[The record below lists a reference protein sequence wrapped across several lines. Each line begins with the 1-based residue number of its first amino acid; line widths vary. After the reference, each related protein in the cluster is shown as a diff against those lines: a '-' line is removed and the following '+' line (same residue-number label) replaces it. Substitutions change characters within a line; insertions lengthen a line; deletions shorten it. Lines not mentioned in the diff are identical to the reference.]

1 MNHSAMNH
9 WPHRKAHRCRQT
21 IQLLMVALLTLT
33 LTAGCAVRLAYNNLD
48 WLTIRWVNQQ
58 VNLDGQ
64 QERQLRVALGETL
77 EWHCATQLPEY
88 ASLLRDMEAA
98 LNNNAIDAETLEAYG
113 TIISAWGNDILER
126 SRPSIVDL
134 LASLDNEQIAFIRE
148 RFEEENTT
156 LRERIGEPNQQAL
169 VEERAR
175 SAARS
180 VRRAMGS
187 SNGLQRQRIM
197 EWAQVMQPIE
207 AYQLAQSLIWQQR
220 LLAVLEGDRQR
231 PEFDQHINA
240 LFEPGADWSDE
251 FRALMESNRGLTLDM
266 MVDVLDLADERQ
278 RERLN
283 RRLQSFARD
292 FERLSCEM
300 DQTPLAADL

>member
-1 MNHSAMNH
+1 MSQRPNHN
-9 WPHRKAHRCRQT
+9 PHRHLHIIK
-21 IQLLMVALLTLT
+21 LLMVALLTLT
-33 LTAGCAVRLAYNNLD
+33 VTAGCAVRLAYNNID

-88 ASLLRDMEAA
+88 ASLLRDMQTAI
-98 LNNNAIDAETLEAYG
+98 NNNAIDAETLEAYG

-134 LASLDNEQIAFIRE
+134 LASLDGDQIAFIRE

-156 LRERIGEPNQQAL
+156 LRERIGEPNQQAFI
-169 VEERAR
+169 EDRAR

-197 EWAQVMQPIE
+197 EWAQAMQPIE
-207 AYQLAQSLIWQQR
+207 AHQLAQSLIWQQR
-220 LLAVLEGDRQR
+220 FLAALEGDRQR
-231 PEFDQHINA
+231 PEFDQQIND

-251 FRALMESNRGLTLDM
+251 FRALMESNRALTLDM
-266 MVDVLDLADERQ
+266 MVDVLNLADERQ

-300 DQTPLAADL
+300 DQTQLAAGAADL

>member
-1 MNHSAMNH
+1 MTHLSDTH
-9 WPHRKAHRCRQT
+9 PHRGRQV
-21 IQLLMVALLTLT
+21 IKLLMLSVLLIAV
-33 LTAGCAVRLAYNNLD
+33 TAGCAVRLAYNNLD

-64 QERQLRVALGETL
+64 QERQLRTALGETL

-88 ASLLRDMEAA
+88 ASLLRDIETA
-98 LNNNAIDAETLEAYG
+98 LNNNAIDASTLEAYG
-113 TIISAWGNDILER
+113 AIISAWGNDILER

-134 LASLDNEQIAFIRE
+134 LATLDSDQIAFIAE
-148 RFEEENTT
+148 RFEEENKT
-156 LRERIGEPNQQAL
+156 LRQRIAEPDQQAW
-169 VEERAR
+169 VDERAR
-175 SAARS
+175 NAARS

-197 EWAQVMQPIE
+197 EWAQQMQPIE
-207 AYQLAQSLIWQQR
+207 AHQLAQSLVWQQR
-220 LLAVLEGDRQR
+220 FLAVLEGDRQR
-231 PEFDQHINA
+231 PAFDESIGN

-251 FRALMESNRGLTLDM
+251 FRALMTRNRALTLDM
-266 MVDVLDLADERQ
+266 MVDVLELADDRQ

-292 FERLSCEM
+292 FERLSCEI
-300 DQTPLAADL
+300 DDARVAINQR

>member
-1 MNHSAMNH
+1 M
-9 WPHRKAHRCRQT
+9 HRGRQA
-21 IQLLMVALLTLT
+21 IKLLILSVLLIAV
-33 LTAGCAVRLAYNNLD
+33 TAGCAVRLAYNNLD

-64 QERQLRVALGETL
+64 QERQLRTALGETL
-77 EWHCATQLPEY
+77 EWHCATQLPAY
-88 ASLLRDMEAA
+88 ASLLRDMETA
-98 LNNNAIDAETLEAYG
+98 LNNNTIDASTLEAYG
-113 TIISAWGNDILER
+113 AIISVWGNDILER

-134 LASLDNEQIAFIRE
+134 LATLDSDQIVFIRE
-148 RFEEENTT
+148 RFEEENET
-156 LRERIGEPNQQAL
+156 LRKRIAEPDHQAW
-169 VEERAR
+169 VDERAR
-175 SAARS
+175 NAARS

-197 EWAQVMQPIE
+197 EWAQQMQPIE
-207 AYQLAQSLIWQQR
+207 AHQLAQSLVWQQR
-220 LLAVLEGDRQR
+220 FLAVLEGDRQR
-231 PEFDQHINA
+231 PAFDEHIGN

-251 FRALMESNRGLTLDM
+251 FRALMNRNRALTLDM
-266 MVDVLDLADERQ
+266 MVDVLDLADDRQ

-300 DQTPLAADL
+300 DDARLVLNYP